1 MMSTS
6 TKSQKIKFVKKCIG
20 LNSPILTGIIR
31 SIVEKC
37 MIVEVGWDEI
47 DVANILLTNSGEV
60 VATAAEA

>member
-31 SIVEKC
+31 SIVENC
-37 MIVEVGWDEI
+37 MIVEVGDEI
-47 DVANILLTNSGEV
+47 VANILLTKRGEV